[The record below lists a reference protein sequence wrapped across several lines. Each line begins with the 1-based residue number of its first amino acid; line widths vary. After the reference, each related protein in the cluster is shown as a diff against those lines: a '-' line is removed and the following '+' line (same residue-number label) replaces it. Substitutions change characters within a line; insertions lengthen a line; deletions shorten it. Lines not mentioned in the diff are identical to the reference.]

1 LTNHASHEL
10 QHKLQPR
17 FFFQLNIR
25 LQLIFDY
32 LHMDDITRLR
42 INLILNQPRIGHAP
56 EINPFLSTSLS
67 ISLVELNFLYH
78 SKNITGQN
86 YLFRRIINFYNTN
99 QYIRP
104 ITKHIF
110 TFHLFINLNWTLF
123 YINLDKHEKV

>member
-1 LTNHASHEL
+1 MPCPPGWYY
-10 QHKLQPR
+10 QPKLGKPQRAEFVGAYKKP
-17 FFFQLNIR
+17 L
-25 LQLIFDY
+25 
-32 LHMDDITRLR
+32 
-42 INLILNQPRIGHAP
+42 
-56 EINPFLSTSLS
+56 SLS
-67 ISLVELNFLYH
+67 LSLSLSLVELNFKYH

-110 TFHLFINLNWTLF
+110 TFHLFIILNWTLF